1 MMQCANPQNQAR
13 RRPRRTLAHSAGYVI
28 CVIYA
33 GILIIGLTLI
43 GTIPVLVAPRPV
55 RVRRTRYCIH
65 LLFRAIVKSWRVM
78 GLLKGELTPLDSLA
92 SEEPVVVIA
101 NHPGLMDFVFIASRL
116 PNAVCIMKSEIA
128 WNPFV
133 GIGARLAGYI
143 PNATSHG
150 LVRES
155 VKALHEGG
163 QVVIFPEGTRTRSK
177 PMASMTGAF
186 ATIAKRAG
194 VPIEMITIDC
204 DSRFLSKGWPLWRIP
219 AFPIHYWF
227 SRLGQVD
234 TGFDREA
241 VLDYVRGSY
250 QHALANSP
258 GIRALQDDERAG
270 ADQSTC

>member
-1 MMQCANPQNQAR
+1 MA
-13 RRPRRTLAHSAGYVI
+13 SYVV

-33 GILIIGLTLI
+33 GILIISLTLVAS
-43 GTIPVLVAPRPV
+43 IPVALAPRPT
-55 RVRRTRYCIH
+55 RVRTTRYCIH
-65 LLFRAIVKSWRVM
+65 LLFRAIVHSWRVM
-78 GLLKGELTPLDSLA
+78 GLFKGKVAALDSLPA
-92 SEEPVVVIA
+92 EGPMVVIA

-133 GIGARLAGYI
+133 GIGARLAGYV

-155 VKALHEGG
+155 VQALNEGG
-163 QVVIFPEGTRTRSK
+163 QVVIFPEGTRTRTQ
-177 PMASMTGAF
+177 PMESMTGAF
-186 ATIAKRAG
+186 VTIAKRAG

-227 SRLGQVD
+227 ERLGPVD
-234 TGFDREA
+234 PALDREA
-241 VLDYVRGSY
+241 TLVAVRETY
-250 QHALANSP
+250 QTALADSP
-258 GIRALQDDERAG
+258 GVTLLRKDERAVVE
-270 ADQSTC
+270 QSHH